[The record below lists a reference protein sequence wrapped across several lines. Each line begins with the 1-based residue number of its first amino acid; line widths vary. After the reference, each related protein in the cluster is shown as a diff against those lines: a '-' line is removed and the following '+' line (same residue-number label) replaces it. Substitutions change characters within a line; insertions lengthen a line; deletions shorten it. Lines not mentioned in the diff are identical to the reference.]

1 MSDYSV
7 TTDFSV
13 KDGLTAGDPE
23 KLILGSDFD
32 VEFDAIAVAIA
43 TKYDSADLASQAQ
56 AEAETSNVVL
66 MTPLRV
72 ANWADAN
79 AGIVGDLQAL
89 ASPGADR
96 ILFWDDGA
104 AGAAALTP
112 GNGIEISTTNLQL
125 EATIAG
131 NGLTYSAGVVT
142 VVGGNGITANANDI
156 ALTDAAASTTN
167 PVDIST
173 GTVSL
178 DVEALTTIEGSAL
191 AATDTFYVED
201 AGVSKGIEVQ
211 AMGMRAQIAQTTQTL
226 AAADMNSIMEF
237 TGTATLTLPLNAT
250 VDLPVGV
257 PIVLNVKHATQVL
270 TVTAAASV
278 TLVTVNHPAGATAA
292 SDTVNA
298 GGSAILFKTAAD
310 VWVLSGDISD

>member
-104 AGAAALTP
+104 AGAAVLTP

-131 NGLTYSAGVVT
+131 NGLTYSAGVVN

-211 AMGMRAQIAQTTQTL
+211 AMGMRAQLAQTRHEL
-226 AAADMNSIMEF
+226 YHGVHGHGYAD
-237 TGTATLTLPLNAT
+237 A
-250 VDLPVGV
+250 
-257 PIVLNVKHATQVL
+257 
-270 TVTAAASV
+270 
-278 TLVTVNHPAGATAA
+278 PAQRYGRPSSRCADRPECEAR
-292 SDTVNA
+292 NA
-298 GGSAILFKTAAD
+298 GTHGD
-310 VWVLSGDISD
+310 CGYLSDARLSQPSGRCYCRV

>member
-104 AGAAALTP
+104 AGAAVLTP

-131 NGLTYSAGVVT
+131 NGLTYSAGVVN

-211 AMGMRAQIAQTTQTL
+211 AMG
-226 AAADMNSIMEF
+226 DMNSIMEF
-237 TGTATLTLPLNAT
+237 TGTATLTLPLNST
-250 VDLPVGV
+250 TDLPVGV

-278 TLVTVNHPAGATAA
+278 ALPSCSRQLRTYGYCPGTSQTNEPLLEHA
-292 SDTVNA
+292 SIWWCRRSLCLTFY
-298 GGSAILFKTAAD
+298 LKHY
-310 VWVLSGDISD
+310 